1 MQLPFL
7 KSNRLKDTQD
17 FVLIIS
23 ADAKNLATIG
33 EYLCLKGID
42 NFKTICKNPLQIL
55 PSEIKWDIQAVILDA
70 QNIHDTKE
78 YYTLIERVFSKEI
91 PCIVLANND
100 SIKIHQEFLSRGIFY
115 LNWESQYE
123 EIYEKIFDFSENIQ
137 NKKSIKISVLGT
149 KGGCGNSF
157 LTYQIAGI
165 IHKRFKSMILNVQG
179 PESSFNLDLL
189 SGINFEKECYEKNNI
204 CLYRETKEEAYNY
217 HNPKHFKF
225 NFILYDHSIQGMQKE
240 TIETLLNE
248 SDNIILTITSDIDSL
263 RKAKE
268 VLRINEFLLSVHR
281 GSKRIYICLNQNHPN
296 QKNSFCPS
304 DIAEL
309 LEAKIDIVIPY
320 QKIDKATPSIPAKS
334 KTLKSLE
341 LLVDKLMG
349 TTPKRDKKWF

>member
-7 KSNRLKDTQD
+7 KSNRSKDTQD
-17 FVLIIS
+17 FVLIVS
-23 ADAKNLATIG
+23 ASAKNLAIIS

-42 NFKTICKNPLQIL
+42 NFKTICKDPLQINAC
-55 PSEIKWDIQAVILDA
+55 EIKCGINAVILDA
-70 QNIHDTKE
+70 QNIQNTE
-78 YYTLIERVFSKEI
+78 QYCTLIERIFPKEI
-91 PCIVLANND
+91 PCVVLANND

-123 EIYEKIFDFSENIQ
+123 EIYEKIFNFSENIQ

-157 LTYQIAGI
+157 LTHQITRI
-165 IHKRFKSMILNVQG
+165 IYKRFKSMILNVQG

-189 SGINFEKECYEKNNI
+189 SGINFEKEHYEKNNI

-240 TIETLLNE
+240 TIETILNE
-248 SDNIILTITSDIDSL
+248 SDNIILTITSDIDSI

-268 VLRINEFLLSVHR
+268 VLRINEFLLSVQR
-281 GSKRIYICLNQNHPN
+281 GSKRIYICLNQNH
-296 QKNSFCPS
+296 QDSKNSFCPS
-304 DIAEL
+304 DITEL
-309 LEAKIDIVIPY
+309 LETKIDFIIPY
-320 QKIDKATPSIPAKS
+320 QKIDKTAPIAPAKS
-334 KTLKSLE
+334 KTLNALE
-341 LLVDKLMG
+341 LLVDRLMG
-349 TTPKRDKKWF
+349 TTPKRGRKWF